1 MSFSGLSPVQMA
13 AAANLCRDT
22 EPRLALAAAP
32 PASKVSHRGRP
43 PLCETFGAGRVAAKA
58 SRWLMSQRIRLQ
70 AGARQRAST
79 DYAPQPPP
87 PSESAWAHRGV
98 DGGRPGDRR
107 PPLFC
112 VCVSTW
118 SRTSATESFDEQVH
132 TTSSEGAHVSPPAL
146 GTSSGTD
153 WTSPSPLARSD
164 ARLLAEGALRLG
176 RASARCR
183 PLRLAPWAWPC
194 ALVMLMV

>member
-1 MSFSGLSPVQMA
+1 MS
-13 AAANLCRDT
+13 
-22 EPRLALAAAP
+22 
-32 PASKVSHRGRP
+32 K
-43 PLCETFGAGRVAAKA
+43 
-58 SRWLMSQRIRLQ
+58 RIRLQ

-146 GTSSGTD
+146 GTSSGTG

-164 ARLLAEGALRLG
+164 ARLLAEGALRG
-176 RASARCR
+176 RASATD
-183 PLRLAPWAWPC
+183 
-194 ALVMLMV
+194 ALDAHAFGHGGVLGVTVLQPGGLGICTGRTSHTRWCVWTGDGPDD